1 VFREQCALLAPD
13 PEHSREAGSLPRCRI
28 VTYSPSME
36 GEPVLDILRMR
47 KVYRGKVEAL
57 RGVSL
62 QVPRGCVFGLLG
74 PNGAG
79 KSTLVKILTTIIRPT
94 ECGGSMLGHPIG
106 DKSTLQRVGYLPE
119 HARFPSYLTGEQV
132 VHYCAGLAG
141 VPHAVARKRM
151 EVLLARVKMSHWG
164 KRRVTSYSKGMKQR
178 IGIAQALINDPEIVF
193 LDEPTD
199 GVDPEGRSEIREM
212 IGELREEGR
221 TVFINTHLLAELEQ
235 VADRVGIL
243 SKGELVREGLL
254 RELMAVKRQYEIRI
268 DGGIPPDLAEG
279 LRADKVTVEGA
290 RILIDAA
297 GPEPVQPVIDALRAR
312 QIVIRSVEE
321 QRLSLEELYFDAV
334 RGAQEGGAL

>member
-1 VFREQCALLAPD
+1 
-13 PEHSREAGSLPRCRI
+13 
-28 VTYSPSME
+28 ME
-36 GEPVLDILRMR
+36 EPVLDILRMR

-79 KSTLVKILTTIIRPT
+79 KSTLVKILTTIIRPSAC
-94 ECGGSMLGHPIG
+94 EGSMLGHPIG
-106 DKSTLQRVGYLPE
+106 HKPTLRRVGYLPE

-141 VPHAVARKRM
+141 VPHGVARSRM
-151 EVLLARVKMSHWG
+151 AVLLDRVKMTDWA

-178 IGIAQALINDPEIVF
+178 VGIAQALVNDPDIVF

-199 GVDPEGRSEIREM
+199 GVDPEGRREIREM
-212 IGELREEGR
+212 ISQLREEGR

-243 SKGELVREGLL
+243 SKGELVRVGKLTD
-254 RELMAVKRQYEIRI
+254 LMAVKRQYVVRT
-268 DGGIPPDLAEG
+268 GGDLPPDLAEA
-279 LRADKVTVEGA
+279 LRADAVVVTGSRLV
-290 RILIDAA
+290 IDSP

-312 QIVIRSVEE
+312 QVVIRSVEE
-321 QRLSLEELYFDAV
+321 QGLSLEELYLEAV
-334 RGAQEGGAL
+334 RGTQEGDRQ